1 MSESFFKVRGWKLV
15 KSKGCFEY
23 KYIEHENNGH
33 GGRRTALSLGDHFQ
47 TNRSYLNDVIKH
59 LKDW

>member
-23 KYIEHENNGH
+23 KYIEYENNGH
-33 GGRRTALSLGDHFQ
+33 GGRRATLSLRDQ
-47 TNRSYLNDVIKH
+47 TNRSYLNDVINAF
-59 LKDW
+59 

>member
-23 KYIEHENNGH
+23 KYIEYENNGH
-33 GGRRTALSLGDHFQ
+33 GGRRTTLSFRDQ
-47 TNRSYLNDVIKH
+47 TNRSYLNDVINAF
-59 LKDW
+59 

>member
-1 MSESFFKVRGWKLV
+1 M

-23 KYIEHENNGH
+23 KYIEYENNGH

-59 LKDW
+59 LKDL